1 MSAPVPGGR
10 PEARAEAVTADP
22 WTHLAAATPA
32 RIALGRA
39 GSGQPTSAV
48 LAFSL
53 AHAMARDAVHT
64 ALDAEALTGRL
75 AALGLA
81 CVRVASAAPDRGA
94 YLRRPDLGRRLSQ
107 ASREALAAAASGR
120 NGDPPDVAL
129 VVADGLSATAIDAN
143 AAPFLEAF
151 LPLARRAGW
160 RLAPVVVATQA
171 RVALGDEVGEILGAR
186 ATVLLV
192 GERPGLSSPDSLG
205 LYLTYAPRRGLTD
218 ADRNCIS
225 NVRPA
230 GLSYAAA
237 AGKLAALLAGAFAL
251 GLSGVR
257 LKDTG
262 ETALPAPD
270 GAEPLPDPQA
280 VAR

>member
-1 MSAPVPGGR
+1 MSAVSPGGR
-10 PEARAEAVTADP
+10 AAPPAPTEAVTLDP

-39 GSGQPTSAV
+39 GAGQPTAAV

-53 AHAMARDAVHT
+53 DHALARDAVHT
-64 ALDAEALTGRL
+64 ALDVEALAARL
-75 AALGLA
+75 AGLGLDSLP
-81 CVRVASAAPDRGA
+81 VSSAAADRAA
-94 YLRRPDLGRRLSQ
+94 YLRRPDLGRRLSP
-107 ASREALAAAASGR
+107 AGRARLAEAAAGR
-120 NGDPPDVAL
+120 AGNAPDVAV
-129 VVADGLSATAIDAN
+129 VVADGLSATAVDAN
-143 AAPFLEAF
+143 AVPFLAAF
-151 LPLARRAGW
+151 LPIAAAAGW
-160 RLAPVVVATQA
+160 RLAPVVVASQA
-171 RVALGDEVGEILGAR
+171 RVALGDEVGEILAAR

-230 GLSYAAA
+230 GLSPAVA
-237 AGKLAALLAGAFAL
+237 AGKLAQLLAGAFAL

-262 ETALPAPD
+262 DPALAAAEPVARLAPD
-270 GAEPLPDPQA
+270 PG
-280 VAR
+280 